1 MSIRKREC
9 GEMQEGLKVDVY
21 QDLLISYLT
30 KEQSRRN
37 DGPYYTPIN
46 EKLYE
51 LLNRKV
57 EPVDNDNIY
66 RMTSLDHIKKYFKE
80 KMKKKKPPRI
90 LKFNPRVS
98 WVEDDNYIWFGMWK
112 HYGRLRLN
120 KSDVLPK
127 YKITWIGLYI
137 KNWMKRG
144 VRKLRKSFIIG

>member
-1 MSIRKREC
+1 MSTRKREC
-9 GEMQEGLKVDVY
+9 GETQEGLKVDVY

-37 DGPYYTPIN
+37 DGPYYTPI
-46 EKLYE
+46 YE
-51 LLNRKV
+51 VLNINV
-57 EPVDNDNIY
+57 EPVDIEEIC
-66 RMTSLDHIKKYFKE
+66 RMTPLDHIKEYFKE
-80 KMKKKKPPRI
+80 KTKKKKPPRI
-90 LKFNPRVS
+90 LKFNPCVS

-144 VRKLRKSFIIG
+144 VRKFRQSFTIG